1 MPSEPTQIRVR
12 PGPVSVFQLNG
23 HKGLN
28 LLSVATLQSLLSLLQ
43 SHRNAADLHVVILS
57 GSQRAFCAGA
67 DMNELLQL
75 SDIPAYIELGQELT
89 QTLENYPVP
98 VIAAIN
104 GYALGAGF
112 SLALACDFRVISASA
127 RLGQLAVHNGLVPP
141 FGNIQRLLQVCGPAR
156 GRELI
161 LTGRTL
167 QAQSAFDY
175 HLADRLVETDALEGA
190 QQLANELMQ
199 APRHALVW
207 AKEVIQRTL
216 ESGHAVGYAHQENA
230 LADCLAHP
238 ESRRIMQGF
247 LNKGT

>member
-1 MPSEPTQIRVR
+1 MVSEPTRVSVS
-12 PGPVSVFQLNG
+12 PGPIAEFQLAG
-23 HKGLN
+23 HQGLN
-28 LLSVATLQSLLSLLQ
+28 LLSVATLQALLQ
-43 SHRNAADLHVVILS
+43 ALQHHRHQPDLHALILS
-57 GSQRAFCAGA
+57 GSERAFCAGA

-75 SDIPAYIELGQELT
+75 EDIPSYIELGQELM

-98 VIAAIN
+98 VIAAID

-112 SLALACDFRVISASA
+112 SLALACDLRVISAGA
-127 RLGQLAVHNGLVPP
+127 RLGQLAVRNGLVPP
-141 FGNIQRLLQVCGPAR
+141 FGNIQRLLQVCGVAR

-167 QAQSAFDY
+167 KAQSAYEY
-175 HLADRLVETDALEGA
+175 HLADRLVASDALEGA
-190 QQLANELMQ
+190 RELAAELLQ
-199 APRHALVW
+199 APRHALIW

-230 LADCLAHP
+230 LTDCLAHP

-247 LNKGT
+247 LNKEG